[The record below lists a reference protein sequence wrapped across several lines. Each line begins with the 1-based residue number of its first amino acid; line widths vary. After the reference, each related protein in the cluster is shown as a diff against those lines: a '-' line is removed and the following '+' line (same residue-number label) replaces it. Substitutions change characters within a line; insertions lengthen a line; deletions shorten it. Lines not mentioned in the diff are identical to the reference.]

1 MTTLF
6 CDPTPSCPRC
16 GAEGA
21 LPLIFGTPS
30 REMLIAEQLGQIA
43 LGGSIESA
51 RIWNGRAQALRAG
64 AISKAPRASQAPL

>member
-6 CDPTPSCPRC
+6 CDPPPSCPGF

-21 LPLIFGTPS
+21 LTLIFGTPS

-43 LGGSIESA
+43 LVGPIDDAKNLEWA
-51 RIWNGRAQALRAG
+51 CLGRSCR
-64 AISKAPRASQAPL
+64 SYF

>member
-30 REMLIAEQLGQIA
+30 REMLISEQLGQIA

-51 RIWNGRAQALRAG
+51 KNLEWACPGPSCR
-64 AISKAPRASQAPL
+64 SYF

>member
-6 CDPTPSCPRC
+6 CDPPPSCPRC

-30 REMLIAEQLGQIA
+30 REMLISEQLGQIA

-51 RIWNGRAQALRAG
+51 KNLE
-64 AISKAPRASQAPL
+64 